1 MAVFQELLLQLL
13 GRVPEEKRDWI
24 VMRLQGYSVAEISAE
39 VGRTE
44 RAVYR
49 LLDRSRQ
56 LATEMELDHFG

>member
-1 MAVFQELLLQLL
+1 VAVFQELLLQLL